1 MLDILC
7 YIEIPHPLGGG
18 GFDVLNPPGALGWG
32 ISDFETPGA
41 PGVGDLRF
49 GAPMQTLVEIV
60 NQNNS
65 SRNLKVVLISSVFC
79 RLSFFD
85 DRK

>member
-1 MLDILC
+1 MIKKIGNSRIAKMDFFRGFSSLC
-7 YIEIPHPLGGG
+7 
-18 GFDVLNPPGALGWG
+18 
-32 ISDFETPGA
+32 
-41 PGVGDLRF
+41 GVGDLRF